1 MKESTESGKE
11 CVTAW
16 HFILF
21 LQNFQTTPKWLHS
34 DCDLQVTPINDEVPV
49 LVAGLKPDLRCE
61 EGKETVITAE
71 YIFASDADSD
81 NSSLSF
87 MIARQP
93 YHGVVLRRGVVVDRF
108 IQADI
113 SAGIVTYK
121 HTGRVRSEILVPNH
135 LYVVQLLFN
144 LKDEYC

>member
-1 MKESTESGKE
+1 
-11 CVTAW
+11 
-16 HFILF
+16 
-21 LQNFQTTPKWLHS
+21 
-34 DCDLQVTPINDEVPV
+34 
-49 LVAGLKPDLRCE
+49 
-61 EGKETVITAE
+61 
-71 YIFASDADSD
+71 
-81 NSSLSF
+81 

-135 LYVVQLLFN
+135 LYVVQRLFN
-144 LKDEYC
+144 PKDEYCLRNIARLVHKE